1 MNLLNSILQQISGIS
16 KPKLKF
22 MLTLIKTIIAVPGKI
37 TFRNL
42 SRYCHLSEKTIS
54 RNFRKTFDFLQFNLI
69 LLKNVIDSAETLLL
83 AIDCTFIEKS
93 GKKTY
98 GLAKFYNGSNQRPEK
113 GLELCLVSLVE
124 PVLNTAFALLGKQTP
139 PEMAVN
145 VTRADFYLQCLQDI
159 IASVPQ
165 KVKYLV
171 ADGFFAKS
179 KFAEGVLALKL
190 NLISKLRA
198 DANLKF
204 LYNGEQKQRGRPKVF
219 DGKVKFDDISRFE
232 RVTGCDDYLSLYTT
246 VAYCVNLCRKV
257 RIALLVN
264 KSVKNKYS
272 YAVLFSTNP
281 EQDALEIYKFYKSR
295 FQIEFIFRDTKQFCG
310 LGDCQAR
317 KKEAIAFH
325 INASFS
331 VLNCAK
337 IEALSEHDLKE
348 EFSFS
353 MATAKRKAYNE
364 LFLEKIFSMLD
375 FDLSLNKFDPVFKEL
390 IDYGSI
396 AA

>member
-1 MNLLNSILQQISGIS
+1 MNFLNSILLQISEIS
-16 KPKLKF
+16 KPRFKF
-22 MLTLIKTIIAVPGKI
+22 MVTLFKTILAVPSKI

-42 SRYCHLSEKTIS
+42 SRYCNLSEKTFS
-54 RNFRKTFDFLQFNLI
+54 RNFRKTFDFLQLNLN
-69 LLKNVIDSAETLLL
+69 LLKNVIDRTATLIL

-93 GKKTY
+93 GNKTY
-98 GLAKFYNGSNQRPEK
+98 GLAKFYNGSNKRPEK

-124 PVLNTAFALLGKQTP
+124 PVLNTAFVLLGKQTP
-139 PEMAVN
+139 PELAEN
-145 VTRADFYLQCLQDI
+145 VTRVDFYLKCLQDI
-159 IASVPQ
+159 IAYVPQ

-171 ADGFFAKS
+171 ADGFFAKL
-179 KFAEGVLALKL
+179 KFVEGVLALKL
-190 NLISKLRA
+190 NLISKLRV
-198 DANLKF
+198 DANLKH
-204 LYNGEQKQRGRPKVF
+204 LYHGEQKKRGRPKLF
-219 DGKVKFDDISRFE
+219 DGKVKFDDLSRFE
-232 RVTGCDDYLSLYTT
+232 RVDIRDEQLSLYTA
-246 VAYCVNLCRKV
+246 VVYCVNLCSKV

-264 KSVKNKYS
+264 ESIKNKFS

-281 EQDALEIYKFYKSR
+281 QQYALEIYKFYKSR
-295 FQIEFIFRDTKQFCG
+295 FQIEFIFRDAKQFCG

-317 KKEAIAFH
+317 KKEAIDFH
-325 INASFS
+325 VNACFS

-337 IEALSEHDLKE
+337 IEALSEHDIKE

-353 MATAKRKAYNE
+353 MATVKRKAYNE

-390 IDYGSI
+390 IDFGSI